1 MNRTYANLQNI
12 VYQMIDFNLERQKQ
26 SYESK
31 TMLSPEYFA
40 QFYQTVA
47 YDPGRQC
54 GKSMLIARSVEEN
67 DIVIVRNKDIKETIV
82 NRIAV
87 FNVIDIPVFTKQSL
101 PPPHRGTNF
110 KYNRIWI
117 DDASTMSPEVIS
129 QVYKNYNSDQFILL
143 G

>member
-26 SYESK
+26 SYKSK
-31 TMLSPEYFA
+31 ASFYPEHFA
-40 QFYQTVA
+40 QCYQTVA

-67 DIVIVRNKDIKETIV
+67 DIVIVRNLHVKEMTAE
-82 NRIAV
+82 RIRL
-87 FNVIDIPVFTKQSL
+87 FKVIDVPVFTMQSL
-101 PPPHRGTNF
+101 PAPNRGTDF

-117 DDASTMSPEVIS
+117 DDASSMSPEVIS
-129 QVYKNYNSDQFILL
+129 QIYKDYNSDQFILL